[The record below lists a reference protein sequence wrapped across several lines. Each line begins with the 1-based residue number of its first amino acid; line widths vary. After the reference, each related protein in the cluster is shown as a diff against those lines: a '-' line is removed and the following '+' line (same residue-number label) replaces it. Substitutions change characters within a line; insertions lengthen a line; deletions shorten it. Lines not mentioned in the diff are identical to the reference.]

1 MHKNFTGM
9 QIAMSFKLLLT
20 DVISPLGK
28 ALEHELEREPFKLLL
43 PAAAELDWSDAQ
55 SLPAY
60 LQKHQ
65 PDLVINCRGWEEA
78 FHSGGQA
85 ALASTARQLAQACG
99 AKQIPLIHLS
109 SYSVF
114 GGDNKVTHSEKD
126 TVAPL
131 NDTGRAFVEAEQ
143 VIAEHLAK
151 HITLRLSWVIGAYGD
166 NLLTRLLSSF
176 LAGASVTVN
185 RRLRGA
191 PTALSDV
198 ARIVVAMSKQI
209 NCGAENWGVMHYCS
223 SDSCTEDE
231 FAEQL
236 LQLLIQQ
243 QLLTAEPSLSL
254 VDSDPTDESLS
265 AILGCRRARD
275 YFGIQARSWRP
286 SLLPLVK
293 QWLHNREQSKRAIN
307 PNEK

>member
-1 MHKNFTGM
+1 
-9 QIAMSFKLLLT
+9 MSFKLLLT
-20 DVISPLGK
+20 DVISPLGR

-43 PAAAELDWSDAQ
+43 PAVTELDWTDAQ
-55 SLPAY
+55 SLQTY

-65 PDLVINCRGWEEA
+65 PDLIINCRGWEEA
-78 FHSGGQA
+78 FHTSGRDV
-85 ALASTARQLAQACG
+85 LVSTARLLAPAC
-99 AKQIPLIHLS
+99 AAQDIPLIHLS

-114 GGDNKVTHSEKD
+114 GGDGKVTHSEKD
-126 TVAPL
+126 AVAPL
-131 NDTGRAFVEAEQ
+131 NDTGRVFVEAEQ
-143 VIAEHLAK
+143 VIAELQPR
-151 HITLRLSWVIGAYGD
+151 HIILRLSWVIGAYGD
-166 NLLTRLLSSF
+166 NLLSRLLGAF
-176 LAGASVTVN
+176 LAGDSVTVN

-198 ARIVVAMSKQI
+198 ARVAVAMSKQI
-209 NCGAENWGVMHYCS
+209 HCGADNWGVMHYCS
-223 SDSCTEDE
+223 SDACTEDE

-243 QLLTAEPSLSL
+243 QLLTAEPSISL
-254 VDSDPTDESLS
+254 EDSEPADQPLS

-293 QWLHNREQSKRAIN
+293 QWLHNREQTQAN
-307 PNEK
+307 

>member
-1 MHKNFTGM
+1 MRKNFTGI
-9 QIAMSFKLLLT
+9 QSAMSFTLLLT

-43 PAAAELDWSDAQ
+43 PTAAELDWSDAQ

-60 LQKHQ
+60 LHAHQ
-65 PDLVINCRGWEEA
+65 PNLVLNCRGWDEA
-78 FHSGGQA
+78 FHSDVQA
-85 ALASTARQLAQACG
+85 ALVDAARQLAQAC
-99 AKQIPLIHLS
+99 ADTQIPLIHLS

-114 GGDNKVTHSEKD
+114 GGDSKVTHSEKD

-131 NDTGRAFVEAEQ
+131 NDSGRAFAEAEQ
-143 VIAEHLAK
+143 AIAELLPN
-151 HITLRLSWVIGAYGD
+151 HIILRLSWVIGACGD
-166 NLLTRLLSSF
+166 NLLTRLLSAF

-191 PTALSDV
+191 PTTLSDAARV
-198 ARIVVAMSKQI
+198 AIAISKQVQ
-209 NCGAENWGVMHYCS
+209 CGANNWGVMHYCS
-223 SDSCTEDE
+223 SDACTEEE

-254 VDSDPTDESLS
+254 VDNDPIDEPLS

-275 YFGIQARSWRP
+275 YFGVQARSWRP

-293 QWLHNREQSKRAIN
+293 QWLHNREIKN
-307 PNEK
+307 VTNTV

>member
-9 QIAMSFKLLLT
+9 QSAMSFKLLLT
-20 DVISPLGK
+20 DVISPLGR
-28 ALEHELEREPFKLLL
+28 ALEHELEREPFKLLV
-43 PAAAELDWSDAQ
+43 PTATELDWSDAH

-60 LQKHQ
+60 MHKHQ
-65 PDLVINCRGWEEA
+65 PDMVLNCRGWEEA

-85 ALASTARQLAQACG
+85 ALVSTARQLAQVCSD
-99 AKQIPLIHLS
+99 KQIPLLHLS

-126 TVAPL
+126 AVAPL
-131 NDTGRAFVEAEQ
+131 NAYGLAFVEAEQ
-143 VIAEHLAK
+143 VIAELPK
-151 HITLRLSWVIGAYGD
+151 HIILRLSWVIGAYGD
-166 NLLTRLLSSF
+166 NLLTRLLSAF

-191 PTALSDV
+191 PTALSDAARV
-198 ARIVVAMSKQI
+198 AVAMAKQI
-209 NCGAENWGVMHYCS
+209 QCGADNWGVMHYCS
-223 SDSCTEDE
+223 SDACTEDE

-254 VDSDPTDESLS
+254 VDTDPIDEPLS

-293 QWLHNREQSKRAIN
+293 QWLHNREQSKSAAN
-307 PNEK
+307 PG

>member
-1 MHKNFTGM
+1 
-9 QIAMSFKLLLT
+9 MSFTLLLT

-43 PAAAELDWSDAQ
+43 PTAAELDWSDAQ

-60 LQKHQ
+60 LHKHK
-65 PDLVINCRGWEEA
+65 PDLIINCRGWEEA
-78 FHSGGQA
+78 LSAGGQP
-85 ALASTARQLAQACG
+85 LLIDTARQLAHACAAQA
-99 AKQIPLIHLS
+99 APLIHLS
-109 SYSVF
+109 SYNVF

-126 TVAPL
+126 PIAPL

-143 VIAEHLAK
+143 VIAELLPK
-151 HITLRLSWVIGAYGD
+151 HIILRLSWVIGAYGD

-176 LAGASVTVN
+176 LAGASVSVN

-191 PTALSDV
+191 PTALSDAARV
-198 ARIVVAMSKQI
+198 AVAMSRQI
-209 NCGAENWGVMHYCS
+209 QCGADNWGVMHYCS
-223 SDSCTEDE
+223 SDGCSEDE

-243 QLLTAEPSLSL
+243 QLLTAEPRLSL
-254 VDSDPTDESLS
+254 IDNVPTDEPFS

-275 YFGIQARSWRP
+275 YFGVQARSWRP

-293 QWLHNREQSKRAIN
+293 QWLHNREQNKASQ
-307 PNEK
+307 

>member
-1 MHKNFTGM
+1 MRKNFTGM
-9 QIAMSFKLLLT
+9 QSAMSFKLLLT

-28 ALEHELEREPFKLLL
+28 ALEHELEREPFKLLV

-55 SLPAY
+55 SLQTY
-60 LQKHQ
+60 LHKHQ
-65 PDLVINCRGWEEA
+65 PDLIVNCRGWEEA
-78 FHSGGQA
+78 FHVGGQA
-85 ALASTARQLAQACG
+85 ALVNTARQLAQAC
-99 AKQIPLIHLS
+99 ADTQIPLIHLS

-114 GGDNKVTHSEKD
+114 GGDSKGTHSEKD
-126 TVAPL
+126 TVAPRS
-131 NDTGRAFVEAEQ
+131 DTGRAFVEAEN
-143 VIAEHLAK
+143 VIAELLSK
-151 HITLRLSWVIGAYGD
+151 HIILRLSWVIGAYGD

-198 ARIVVAMSKQI
+198 ARVTVAMSRQI
-209 NCGAENWGVMHYCS
+209 LCGADNWGVMHYCS
-223 SDSCTEDE
+223 SDSSTEDE

-254 VDSDPTDESLS
+254 VDSEPTDEPIS

-275 YFGIQARSWRP
+275 YFGIQARSGRP

-293 QWLHNREQSKRAIN
+293 QWLHNREQIKAAQ
-307 PNEK
+307 

>member
-1 MHKNFTGM
+1 MGKNFTGI

-28 ALEHELEREPFKLLL
+28 ALEHELEREPFKLLT
-43 PAAAELDWSDAQ
+43 PGPDELNWADPN
-55 SLPAY
+55 SLANY
-60 LQKHQ
+60 FLKHQ
-65 PDLVINCRGWEEA
+65 PELVLNCRGWEGA
-78 FHSGGQA
+78 FGADGQELLMA
-85 ALASTARQLAQACG
+85 TAQQLAHICG
-99 AKQIPLIHLS
+99 AANIPLIQFS
-109 SYSVF
+109 SYSLF
-114 GGDNKVTHSEKD
+114 GGDPKGTHSEKD
-126 TVAPL
+126 AVAPL
-131 NDTGRAFVEAEQ
+131 NDTGRAFAAVEQ
-143 VIAEHLAK
+143 VIAEQVSR
-151 HITLRLSWVIGAYGD
+151 HIILRLSWVIGAYGD
-166 NLLTRLLSSF
+166 NLLTRLLNAF

-191 PTALSDV
+191 PTALSDAARV
-198 ARIVVAMSKQI
+198 AVAISKQI
-209 NCGAENWGVMHYCS
+209 HCGADNWGVMHYCS

-254 VDSDPTDESLS
+254 IDTEEANEPLS

-275 YFGIQARSWRP
+275 CFGIQARSWRP

-293 QWLHNREQSKRAIN
+293 QWLHNREQGKESS
-307 PNEK
+307 

>member
-9 QIAMSFKLLLT
+9 LIAMSFKLLLT

-28 ALEHELEREPFKLLL
+28 ALEHELEREPFKLLM

-55 SLPAY
+55 GLSAY
-60 LQKHQ
+60 LQKYQ

-78 FHSGGQA
+78 FHRGGQST
-85 ALASTARQLAQACG
+85 LINTARQLAQACSD
-99 AKQIPLIHLS
+99 KQIPLIHLS

-114 GGDNKVTHSEKD
+114 GGDNKGTHSEKD
-126 TVAPL
+126 AVAPL

-143 VIAEHLAK
+143 VIAELLPK
-151 HITLRLSWVIGAYGD
+151 HIILRLSWVIGAYGD

-176 LAGASVTVN
+176 LAGASVAVN

-191 PTALSDV
+191 PTALSDAARV
-198 ARIVVAMSKQI
+198 AVAMSKQI
-209 NCGAENWGVMHYCS
+209 QCGAENWGVMHYCS
-223 SDSCTEDE
+223 SDACTEDE

-254 VDSDPTDESLS
+254 VDSDPTDEPLS

-293 QWLHNREQSKRAIN
+293 QWLHNREQSKERY
-307 PNEK
+307 

>member
-1 MHKNFTGM
+1 MRKNFTGI
-9 QIAMSFKLLLT
+9 QSAMSFKLLLT

-28 ALEHELEREPFKLLL
+28 ALEHELEREPFKLLA
-43 PAAAELDWSDAQ
+43 PTAAELDWSDAH
-55 SLPAY
+55 SLQTY
-60 LQKHQ
+60 VHKHQ
-65 PDLVINCRGWEEA
+65 PDLIVNCRGWEEA
-78 FHSGGQA
+78 FHAGGQG
-85 ALASTARQLAQACG
+85 ALVIAARQLAGVCAN
-99 AKQIPLIHLS
+99 AQIPLIHLS

-114 GGDNKVTHSEKD
+114 GGDSKGTHSEKD
-126 TVAPL
+126 AVAPL
-131 NDTGRAFVEAEQ
+131 NDTGRAFAEAEQ
-143 VIAEHLAK
+143 VIAELLPK
-151 HITLRLSWVIGAYGD
+151 HIILRLSWVIGAYGD

-191 PTALSDV
+191 PTALSDAARV
-198 ARIVVAMSKQI
+198 AVAMSKQI
-209 NCGAENWGVMHYCS
+209 FCGADNWGVMHYCS

-243 QLLTAEPSLSL
+243 QLLTAEPSVSL
-254 VDSDPTDESLS
+254 VDSDPIDEPLS

-293 QWLHNREQSKRAIN
+293 QWLHNREQSKNITSTI
-307 PNEK
+307 

>member
-1 MHKNFTGM
+1 
-9 QIAMSFKLLLT
+9 MSFTLLLT
-20 DVISPLGK
+20 NVMSPLGR
-28 ALEHELEREPFKLLL
+28 ALEHELEREPFKLLM
-43 PAAAELDWSDAQ
+43 PTAAELDWADAQ
-55 SLPAY
+55 SLSAY

-65 PDLVINCRGWEEA
+65 PDLIINCRGWEEA
-78 FHSGGQA
+78 FRADGQA
-85 ALASTARQLAQACG
+85 LLISTARQLVQAC
-99 AKQIPLIHLS
+99 ADKTIPLIHIS

-114 GGDNKVTHSEKD
+114 GGDSKVTHSEKD
-126 TVAPL
+126 AIAPL
-131 NDTGRAFVEAEQ
+131 NDVGRAFAEAEQ
-143 VIAEHLAK
+143 VITELPK
-151 HITLRLSWVIGAYGD
+151 HIILRLSWVIGAYGD

-176 LAGASVTVN
+176 LAGASVAVN

-191 PTALSDV
+191 PTALSDAARV
-198 ARIVVAMSKQI
+198 AVAMSKQI
-209 NCGAENWGVMHYCS
+209 QCGSDNWGVMHYCS
-223 SDSCTEDE
+223 SDGCSEDE

-254 VDSDPTDESLS
+254 IDNVPTDEPFS

-293 QWLHNREQSKRAIN
+293 QWLHNREKIRA
-307 PNEK
+307 E

>member
-1 MHKNFTGM
+1 M

-28 ALEHELEREPFKLLL
+28 ALEHELEREPFKLLM
-43 PAAAELDWSDAQ
+43 PDTTELDWSDPQ
-55 SLPAY
+55 GLPAY
-60 LQKHQ
+60 LHKHQ
-65 PDLVINCRGWEEA
+65 PDLIINCRGWDEA
-78 FHSGGQA
+78 FLPGKQA
-85 ALASTARQLAQACG
+85 MLTNTAEQLAQAC
-99 AKQIPLIHLS
+99 AERQIPLIHLS

-114 GGDNKVTHSEKD
+114 GGDSKGTHSEKD
-126 TVAPL
+126 AVAPL
-131 NDTGRAFVEAEQ
+131 GDTGRAFVEAERL
-143 VIAEHLAK
+143 IAEQLPK

-166 NLLTRLLSSF
+166 NLLSRLLGAF
-176 LAGASVTVN
+176 LAGASVSVN

-191 PTALSDV
+191 PTSLSDV
-198 ARIVVAMSKQI
+198 ARVVVAMGKQI
-209 NCGAENWGVMHYCS
+209 YCGADNWGVMHYCS
-223 SDSCTEDE
+223 SDACTEDE

-254 VDSDPTDESLS
+254 IDTEPVDEPLS

-275 YFGIQARSWRP
+275 CFGVQARSWRP

-293 QWLHNREQSKRAIN
+293 QWLHNRERVKPAQ
-307 PNEK
+307 

>member
-1 MHKNFTGM
+1 MHENFTGM
-9 QIAMSFKLLLT
+9 QSAMSFKLLLT
-20 DVISPLGK
+20 DVISPLGR
-28 ALEHELEREPFKLLL
+28 ALEHELEREPFNLLM
-43 PAAAELDWSDAQ
+43 PTATELDWSDSA
-55 SLPAY
+55 SLQAY
-60 LQKHQ
+60 LHKHQ
-65 PDLVINCRGWEEA
+65 PDLIVNCRGWAEA
-78 FHSGGQA
+78 LQANGQST
-85 ALASTARQLAQACG
+85 LIITARHIAQACTE
-99 AKQIPLIHLS
+99 IPIPVVHLS
-109 SYSVF
+109 SYHVF
-114 GGDNKVTHSEKD
+114 GGDTKGTHSEKD
-126 TVAPL
+126 PVAPL
-131 NDTGRAFVEAEQ
+131 GDIGRAFATAEQ
-143 VIAEHLAK
+143 VIAESLPR
-151 HITLRLSWVIGAYGD
+151 HIILRLSWVIGAYGD

-198 ARIVVAMSKQI
+198 ARVVVAMSRQI
-209 NCGAENWGVMHYCS
+209 YCGAENWGVMHYCS
-223 SDSCTEDE
+223 SDSSTEDE

-254 VDSDPTDESLS
+254 ADGDPTDEPLS

-293 QWLHNREQSKRAIN
+293 QWLHNREQIKAVQ
-307 PNEK
+307 

>member
-9 QIAMSFKLLLT
+9 QSLMSFTLLLT
-20 DVISPLGK
+20 DVTSPLGK

-43 PAAAELDWSDAQ
+43 PSGSELDWSDAQ
-55 SLPAY
+55 SLRAY
-60 LQKHQ
+60 VQKHQ
-65 PDLVINCRGWEEA
+65 PDLIVNCRGWEEA
-78 FHSGGQA
+78 FHAGGQA
-85 ALASTARQLAQACG
+85 ALLGAAQQLAQAC
-99 AKQIPLIHLS
+99 AQMHIPVIHLS

-114 GGDNKVTHSEKD
+114 GGDGKGTHSEKD
-126 TVAPL
+126 SVAPL
-131 NDTGRAFVEAEQ
+131 SATGRSFAEAEQ
-143 VIAEHLAK
+143 AIAECLPK
-151 HITLRLSWVIGAYGD
+151 HIILRLSWVIGAYGD
-166 NLLTRLLSSF
+166 NLLTRLLGSF

-191 PTALSDV
+191 PTALSDAV
-198 ARIVVAMSKQI
+198 RVVVAMSKQI
-209 NCGAENWGVMHYCS
+209 FCGAENWGVMHYCS
-223 SDSCTEDE
+223 SDACTEDE

-243 QLLTAEPSLSL
+243 QLLTAEPSLRL
-254 VDSDPTDESLS
+254 VDSEAPDEPLS

-293 QWLHNREQSKRAIN
+293 QWLHNREQMKAPR
-307 PNEK
+307 